1 LKGKGNEMSK
11 IQITLDNVAEHK
23 MLLKSLQTLNRA
35 WEYLEPEGE
44 TNYLDYKSTN
54 ARMAEISRELINK
67 IINADRKASGK
78 NV

>member
-1 LKGKGNEMSK
+1 MSK

-35 WEYLEPEGE
+35 WEYLDPEGE
-44 TNYLDYKSTN
+44 TMYLDYKSTN

-67 IINADRKASGK
+67 IINADRKASRS
-78 NV
+78 

>member
-1 LKGKGNEMSK
+1 MSK